1 MFDKMKFPSAS
12 APSIFFRAGVKDR
25 EQMGLQE
32 RIALSR
38 STDRSRFLRRRW
50 EETAECPDQLSSGH
64 P

>member
-38 STDRSRFLRRRW
+38 STDRSR
-50 EETAECPDQLSSGH
+50 SSAGGGKKQQNARIN
-64 P
+64 